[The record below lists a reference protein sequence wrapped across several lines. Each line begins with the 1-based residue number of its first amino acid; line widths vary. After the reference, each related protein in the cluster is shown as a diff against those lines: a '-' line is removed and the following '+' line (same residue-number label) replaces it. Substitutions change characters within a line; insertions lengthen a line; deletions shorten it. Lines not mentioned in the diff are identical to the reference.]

1 MASGLIGTSTA
12 IASNGTINGSVI
24 SYNCPG
30 SGVRYAVLS
39 IHASCSV
46 GGGSPN
52 SAQGFC
58 SAGNLVCNGY
68 SGNVSHG
75 GSSTAVASSYSVI
88 LGPNG
93 SWAGT
98 TSAFMPNN
106 AGISSASLTASVLEV
121 V

>member
-1 MASGLIGTSTA
+1 MASGLIGTSQA
-12 IASNGTINGSVI
+12 ITSTGSANGSVL
-24 SYNCPG
+24 SYTCPG

-46 GGGSPN
+46 GGGSAN
-52 SAQGFC
+52 SGQGFC

-68 SGNVSHG
+68 SGSVSHG
-75 GSSTAVASSYSVI
+75 GSTNAVASSYSVI

-93 SWAGT
+93 SWNGT
-98 TSAFMPNN
+98 TSATMSPN